1 MSLSEIKLYLPE
13 CSTVRVVEC
22 SPASWMI
29 QLALEEKDLP
39 YQVKLLPPA
48 TGKDASRDL
57 LSKNPR
63 GTFPV
68 LTDGAIVVFEPLAI
82 MEYLEYAHPDPPLL
96 PGTHAL
102 RALALTRMHETRNLV
117 EVCEQLYAYLS
128 GTKGKDLE
136 PSRVYALADAL
147 HDELFFWEY
156 YYGVSTWGAGS
167 ELTFA
172 DLAVFSHLATAV
184 HLGLALDEDYPHLG
198 ALYQR
203 MRNRP
208 SVDHTWPTTWK
219 PTPYAYLHPAEP
231 EDL

>member
-1 MSLSEIKLYLPE
+1 MSSSTELKLYLPE

-48 TGKDASRDL
+48 TGKDANPEL
-57 LSKNPR
+57 LTKNPR

-68 LTDGAIVVFEPLAI
+68 LMDGAIVVYEPFAI
-82 MEYLEYAHPDPPLL
+82 MEYLEHAHPDPPLL
-96 PGTHAL
+96 PGTNGL
-102 RALALTRMHETRNLV
+102 RALALTRLHEVRNLGDV
-117 EVCEQLYAYLS
+117 SERVFSYLS
-128 GTKGKDLE
+128 RTRGKDLE
-136 PSRVYALADAL
+136 PAVVYGMADAL

-156 YYGVSTWGAGS
+156 YYGVSHWAAGS

-172 DLAVFSHLATAV
+172 DLAVFVHVATAV
-184 HLGLALDEDYPHLG
+184 HLGLPLGDSYPHLKS
-198 ALYQR
+198 LYQR

-219 PTPYAYLHPAEP
+219 SYPYSFLQPAEP
-231 EDL
+231 DL

>member
-1 MSLSEIKLYLPE
+1 MTSSEIKLYLPE
-13 CSTVRVVEC
+13 CSTVRVVES

-39 YQVKLLPPA
+39 YQVKLLPPT
-48 TGKDASRDL
+48 TGKDASREL
-57 LSKNPR
+57 LTRNPR

-68 LTDGAIVVFEPLAI
+68 LTDGAIVVSEPFAI
-82 MEYLEYAHPDPPLL
+82 IEYLEYAHPDPPLL
-96 PGTHAL
+96 PGTNAL
-102 RALALTRMHETRNLV
+102 RALALTRLHEAHNLA
-117 EVCEQLYAYLS
+117 EVCGQIYDYLS
-128 GTKGKDLE
+128 KTKGKDLE

-156 YYGVSTWGAGS
+156 YYGVSAWAAGS

-172 DLAVFSHLATAV
+172 DLAVYVHLATAV
-184 HLGLALDEDYPHLG
+184 HLGLGLGEDYPHLH

-208 SVDHTWPTTWK
+208 SVDHTWPTSWK
-219 PTPYAYLHPAEP
+219 PTPYTFLQPAEP
-231 EDL
+231 DDP